1 MNFSVMA
8 IFSLVPNA
16 QIVWGDPYSYEDLQW
31 NDSREKPTKEKWLAE
46 KERLIAYQPY
56 KECKDQAKI
65 LISKSD
71 WAVLPDV
78 KIENKTEFESYRSVL
93 RNYILNPVEN
103 PIFPPEPEP
112 IWITD

>member
-1 MNFSVMA
+1 MNYVDILLFKNYKNFS
-8 IFSLVPNA
+8 
-16 QIVWGDPYSYEDLQW
+16 WGDPFDY
-31 NDSREKPTKEKWLAE
+31 NDIYFIIQDEKPPIENFTEWNIEFKKNN
-46 KERLIAYQPY
+46 
-56 KECKDQAKI
+56 CKDQAKF

-78 KIENKTEFESYRSVL
+78 KIENKTEFENYRSVL